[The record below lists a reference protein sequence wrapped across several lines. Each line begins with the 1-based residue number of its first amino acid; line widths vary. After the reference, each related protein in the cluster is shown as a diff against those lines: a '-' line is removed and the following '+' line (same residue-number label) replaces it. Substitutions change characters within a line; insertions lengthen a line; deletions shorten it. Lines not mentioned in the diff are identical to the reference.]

1 MNKKKS
7 EVRKRK
13 RVERSSDDPSSS
25 IKRGEIPVCD
35 SQQIK
40 SDSCWNTCVYLNIIG
55 RSLLFCFIILSQWKF
70 QISLVSYEIC
80 VIKYQLYGLL
90 TIKEICFPAW

>member
-1 MNKKKS
+1 MKTFQYQKKINKKKL

-25 IKRGEIPVCD
+25 IKRGEIPVCG

-40 SDSCWNTCVYLNIIG
+40 SDSCWTTCVYLNIIG
-55 RSLLFCFIILSQWKF
+55 KSLLFCYSVILLFCFIILS
-70 QISLVSYEIC
+70 
-80 VIKYQLYGLL
+80 
-90 TIKEICFPAW
+90 

>member
-1 MNKKKS
+1 MKSKQKVWKEIYENLLISKKINNKKS

-25 IKRGEIPVCD
+25 IKRGEIPVCG

-40 SDSCWNTCVYLNIIG
+40 SDSCWIT
-55 RSLLFCFIILSQWKF
+55 
-70 QISLVSYEIC
+70 
-80 VIKYQLYGLL
+80 
-90 TIKEICFPAW
+90 

>member
-1 MNKKKS
+1 MKSKQKVWKKIYENQKKINKKKL

-25 IKRGEIPVCD
+25 IKRGEIPVCG

-40 SDSCWNTCVYLNIIG
+40 SDSCWTTCVYLNIIG
-55 RSLLFCFIILSQWKF
+55 RSLLFCFIILS
-70 QISLVSYEIC
+70 
-80 VIKYQLYGLL
+80 
-90 TIKEICFPAW
+90 